1 MNQEYLEFMDD
12 NFRKIASTNLKISV
26 EFKELSENEI
36 HKIVNND
43 KVIENIDKVI
53 QHLIKAN
60 YSVISWLRQKIY
72 YYSNKEYNY
81 ISDDT
86 SIKAGDRVLFD
97 ILGELVIA
105 DVLKTAFYNKFDAPS
120 HVNKTKLP
128 QQCQEFLNFKK

>member
-60 YSVISWLRQKIY
+60 YSVISWLR
-72 YYSNKEYNY
+72 
-81 ISDDT
+81 
-86 SIKAGDRVLFD
+86 
-97 ILGELVIA
+97 
-105 DVLKTAFYNKFDAPS
+105 
-120 HVNKTKLP
+120 
-128 QQCQEFLNFKK
+128 

>member
-12 NFRKIASTNLKISV
+12 NFRKIASTNFKISV

-60 YSVISWLRQKIY
+60 YLVISWLR
-72 YYSNKEYNY
+72 
-81 ISDDT
+81 
-86 SIKAGDRVLFD
+86 
-97 ILGELVIA
+97 
-105 DVLKTAFYNKFDAPS
+105 
-120 HVNKTKLP
+120 
-128 QQCQEFLNFKK
+128 